1 MQDKLSVKDLGAFYF
16 CGARAHSVL
25 SHAERETK
33 VGEDSRLIP
42 ENMGPSQKAQASR
55 PYNLRQMLE

>member
-16 CGARAHSVL
+16 CGAHSVL